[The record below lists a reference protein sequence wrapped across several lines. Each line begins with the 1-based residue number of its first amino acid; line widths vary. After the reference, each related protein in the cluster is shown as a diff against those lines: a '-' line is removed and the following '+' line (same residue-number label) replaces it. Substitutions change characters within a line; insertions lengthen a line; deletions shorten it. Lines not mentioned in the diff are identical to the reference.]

1 MTSQSMSPSI
11 RNVNNTLEAK
21 RNLQNIKLIPRIKNI
36 VAVGSGKGGVGKSTM
51 ATGLALA
58 LKKLGLSVGLLD
70 CDIYGPSIPQMM
82 GLSHI
87 KQPEINDNQHMVAP
101 KTEQGIPVMSIG
113 FLVEPE
119 KAIIWRGPMVSQA
132 VDQLIKQTDW
142 GAELDV
148 LVIDLPPGTG
158 DIHLSLFQKIP
169 ITGVIIVST
178 PQEVALADARRAC
191 EMLKKLNVR
200 LLGVVENMSHHV
212 CTQCGHK
219 AHVFGDGGGARLA
232 QANNT
237 IFLGQFPLQIE
248 LMQRLDRGQSQQAF
262 SASEVSEQMKVY
274 AQRVFEELSKLP
286 KNYDS
291 ALSDISVKKA

>member
-1 MTSQSMSPSI
+1 MTNKAMNPSNI
-11 RNVNNTLEAK
+11 LEAK

-58 LKKLGLSVGLLD
+58 LKEMGLSVGLLD

-82 GLSHI
+82 GLAHI
-87 KQPEINDNQHMVAP
+87 KQPDINADQHMIAP

-212 CTQCGHK
+212 CSQCGHK
-219 AHVFGDGGGARLA
+219 EHLFGEGGGARLA

-237 IFLGQFPLQIE
+237 VLLGQFPLQIE
-248 LMQRLDRGQSQQAF
+248 LMQRLDRGQSQDAF
-262 SASEVSEQMKVY
+262 DSSDVYDQMMAY
-274 AQRVFEELSKLP
+274 AQRVFEALAKLP
-286 KNYDS
+286 KNYDG
-291 ALSDISVKKA
+291 ALADIGVVKA